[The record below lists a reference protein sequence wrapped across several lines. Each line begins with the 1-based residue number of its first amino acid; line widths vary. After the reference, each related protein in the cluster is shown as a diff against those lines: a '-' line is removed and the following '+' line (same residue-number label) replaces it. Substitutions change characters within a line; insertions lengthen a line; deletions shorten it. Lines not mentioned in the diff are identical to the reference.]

1 MNSYLINQYEYMD
14 VCFGKL
20 VFLLTYKTS
29 GNVLLYKKIRIFAFG
44 RSRPERVDVVCFF
57 SDKRTFTD
65 VCFCIQTSQL

>member
-1 MNSYLINQYEYMD
+1 MNSYLVNQYEYMD

-57 SDKRTFTD
+57 
-65 VCFCIQTSQL
+65 